1 MGDRMMGTSRHG
13 LRITGAFAAVMG
25 AVVLLSGFG
34 RAFAQQPTSQV
45 EIRAAYWR
53 VGGGFETSLLINN
66 TQPQQISVQVVV
78 YDHAGRRIP
87 AQAVELGPLRSWA
100 SYSDWLMRSKRVAL
114 SFCARA
120 IWSVVMCDLR
130 SSLSATARLFPCAAA
145 RFHQA

>member
-45 EIRAAYWR
+45 EIRAAFWR

-78 YDHAGRRIP
+78 YAATTVSIS
-87 AQAVELGPLRSWA
+87 RSGV
-100 SYSDWLMRSKRVAL
+100 SRSKTLV
-114 SFCARA
+114 
-120 IWSVVMCDLR
+120 IE
-130 SSLSATARLFPCAAA
+130 
-145 RFHQA
+145 